1 MGPSDAVVNDAGS
14 SRSRL
19 AGLRGNGIA
28 TLRPGPSR
36 RFLIGAAGAGL
47 VAPII
52 RPKPHEYA
60 PANDRH
66 ARVDGHR
73 PTGRAR
79 VAAPLV
85 AFTGQ
90 QSQALTPLFAGLA
103 GRLSARCNIVC
114 LGDSIT
120 EGVHA
125 DGPPSSGFENRWLAR
140 LRDLLRSRFPTQGLA
155 GSGRGFIGVAG
166 TGGRAFAW
174 PAAASTP
181 LTTGNWAGP
190 KAKFL
195 QLAGSGQSITFKL
208 VGDSADIMWTQIPYG
223 GSFSWAVDGGSAT
236 KVSTNGGSMVDG
248 KLTHI
253 SLGSAGPHTLV
264 LAWVSGQCNIDG
276 VIEYDGDY
284 RAGIQVHDAGH
295 YGWQSSTWL
304 GPLNGGAA
312 NGCAAAI
319 AALSPSALIITL
331 GVNDQYLGVVPATFQ
346 SNLQTI
352 ISDLKARLASPYPT
366 FLVNMLPPR
375 YGQAGFTY
383 PWSQY
388 IAAAQNVAAA
398 DTSGPGGTSVVAVMD
413 FTAAPSM
420 PGADTDVYGFWQSG
434 DPVHPSNK
442 GHQRIADVLA
452 EFLTVN

>member
-120 EGVHA
+120 EGQGA
-125 DGPPSSGFENRWLAR
+125 AGPPSSGFENRWLAR
-140 LRDLLRSRFPTQGLA
+140 LRDMLRCRYPTQGLT
-155 GSGRGFIGVAG
+155 GGGRGFIGAAS
-166 TGGRAFAW
+166 TGEGSFPW
-174 PAAASTP
+174 PAATSQSLP
-181 LTTGNWAGP
+181 NGMGAGP

-195 QLAGSGQSITFKL
+195 QLAGSGQTITFSL
-208 VGDSADIMWTQIPYG
+208 VGDAADIMWTQVPYG
-223 GSFSWAVDGGSAT
+223 GTFSWAVDGGTA
-236 KVSTNGGSMVDG
+236 KNVSTNGG
-248 KLTHI
+248 
-253 SLGSAGPHTLV
+253 
-264 LAWVSGQCNIDG
+264 
-276 VIEYDGDY
+276 
-284 RAGIQVHDAGH
+284 
-295 YGWQSSTWL
+295 
-304 GPLNGGAA
+304 
-312 NGCAAAI
+312 
-319 AALSPSALIITL
+319 
-331 GVNDQYLGVVPATFQ
+331 
-346 SNLQTI
+346 
-352 ISDLKARLASPYPT
+352 
-366 FLVNMLPPR
+366 
-375 YGQAGFTY
+375 
-383 PWSQY
+383 
-388 IAAAQNVAAA
+388 
-398 DTSGPGGTSVVAVMD
+398 
-413 FTAAPSM
+413 
-420 PGADTDVYGFWQSG
+420 
-434 DPVHPSNK
+434 
-442 GHQRIADVLA
+442 
-452 EFLTVN
+452 